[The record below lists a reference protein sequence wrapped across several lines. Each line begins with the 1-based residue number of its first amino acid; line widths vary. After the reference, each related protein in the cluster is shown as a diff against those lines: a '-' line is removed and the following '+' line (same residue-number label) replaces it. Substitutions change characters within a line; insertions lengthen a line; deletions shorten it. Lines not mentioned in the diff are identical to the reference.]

1 MIHQQFIGLNSVDV
15 GSWKAD
21 NEEID
26 NKYCE

>member
-1 MIHQQFIGLNSVDV
+1 MIHQQFIGNSFDV

-26 NKYCE
+26 NKYCK